1 MLLKLNTR
9 DFNISVL
16 YMEII
21 LPERVKR
28 KIIEES
34 KRRGIN
40 LEEYIAEI
48 IVDHVSQNPEDK
60 VELYLKLCEK
70 YLKDAED
77 MLRKGDSIQASEKMW
92 GAAATCVKAVALKL
106 KGLRL
111 TSHGELWEFI
121 NELSKVMGDEEIRK
135 LWRTAVSMHINFYE
149 KWAPLE
155 DVRHALK
162 DIKTLINKLRR
173 FANL

>member
-1 MLLKLNTR
+1 
-9 DFNISVL
+9 
-16 YMEII
+16 MEII
-21 LPERVKR
+21 LPEKVKR

-34 KRRGIN
+34 EKRGMN

-48 IVDHVSQNPEDK
+48 IIDHVSQDPEDK
-60 VELYLKLCEK
+60 VELYLQLCEK

-77 MLRKGDSIQASEKMW
+77 MLRKGDSIQASEKIW

-111 TSHGELWEFI
+111 TSHGELWEFVS
-121 NELSKVMGDEEIRK
+121 ELSKAMKDDEIRK
-135 LWRTAVSMHINFYE
+135 LWRTAISMHINFYE

-155 DVRHALK
+155 DVKQALE
-162 DIKTLINKLRR
+162 DIKTLVNKLRK
-173 FANL
+173 FADLQKE

>member
-1 MLLKLNTR
+1 
-9 DFNISVL
+9 
-16 YMEII
+16 MEII

-92 GAAATCVKAVALKL
+92 GAAA
-106 KGLRL
+106 
-111 TSHGELWEFI
+111 
-121 NELSKVMGDEEIRK
+121 
-135 LWRTAVSMHINFYE
+135 
-149 KWAPLE
+149 
-155 DVRHALK
+155 
-162 DIKTLINKLRR
+162 
-173 FANL
+173 